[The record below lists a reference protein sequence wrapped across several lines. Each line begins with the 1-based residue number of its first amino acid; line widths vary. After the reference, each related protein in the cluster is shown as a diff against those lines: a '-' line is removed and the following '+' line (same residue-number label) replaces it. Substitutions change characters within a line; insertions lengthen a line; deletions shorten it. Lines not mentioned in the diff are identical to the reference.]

1 MDCLLKGINV
11 RINHN
16 EEETLIPDEC
26 SNYSYEKNNKRIR
39 ILIRKTKE
47 CSISGNM
54 TLQPFDDLNIHFKFE
69 ILKNDVTIDGK
80 KYTIAFNFHKHK
92 NLEELIGFDVP

>member
-1 MDCLLKGINV
+1 LEGIKV
-11 RINHN
+11 RTNNN
-16 EEETLIPDEC
+16 EEETLKPEEC
-26 SNYSYEKNNKRIR
+26 SSYSYDEKFKRIR